1 MEKYITHIKDL
12 VIQTLTNGFKI
23 KTKAESGDALSC
35 FQMGMIHLLGINTLI
50 DFNKAK
56 LFFSNP
62 SLVNNI
68 EAKRLLGFIAEVEGD
83 FKSAF
88 YNYSLANQSKN
99 SFIKKVY
106 EERINLRNYFKE
118 IGLSDIELN
127 GYITNLVDEYLLGK
141 KPIIETKITLASL
154 TEDEQLYTEAVKAMV
169 DAGDYLSAKAWT
181 CKIDQERE
189 SALCASIEKGLHD
202 LTNGLS
208 NFSLKDVIEIEE
220 GSILK
225 ETSLGG
231 SFNDTNN
238 AKSLIKNEWEVKA
251 RKGIERIN
259 KQIAEENAARKRKLE
274 EEETARKQKLEEEEA
289 ARKQKLE
296 EEEVARKQKLEE
308 EEAARKRKEA
318 ALKRAKARER
328 KKLKEE
334 EERKMAQK
342 SEKELKLAITILGLV
357 LVLSFL
363 ISYYLLSSVLASI
376 GISILSII
384 ITIVFIIIY
393 LVKSGKKNNSR

>member
-99 SFIKKVY
+99 SFIKKIY

-231 SFNDTNN
+231 SFDTNN
-238 AKSLIKNEWEVKA
+238 AKTLIKNEWEVKA
-251 RKGIERIN
+251 RKCIERIN

-274 EEETARKQKLEEEEA
+274 EEEAARKQKLEEEEA

-296 EEEVARKQKLEE
+296 EEE
-308 EEAARKRKEA
+308 AARKRKEA
-318 ALKRAKARER
+318 ARKRAKARER

-334 EERKMAQK
+334 EEQKMAQK

-363 ISYYLLSSVLASI
+363 ISYSLLSSVLASI